1 MLPIYEIHDAILDV
15 LRQNNRLVITAPTG
29 SGKTT
34 QLPQM
39 LLKSGLFTGQ
49 IIVLQPRRMAA
60 RLVAQRVAHE
70 LASPLGQIVG
80 YQTRH
85 DSRTSAA
92 TRVRFMTEGIFLR
105 LAQSDPTLRG
115 VSAVVLDEFHERSLA
130 ADTALALTKSA
141 QERSRPDLR
150 LVVMSAT
157 LETEKVREF
166 LACKSL
172 EAGGRLFPIEFRYLD
187 KAGNTPAWDMAA
199 DALESLLNDPAPP
212 NSQADPTKGDV
223 LIFMPGA
230 YEIRRTIEACR
241 RVRSPDR
248 LTICPLY
255 SELPAAQQDEALA
268 PAPEGTRKIIVSTN
282 VAQTSITIEGVRHV
296 IDSGLAR
303 INRFDPRRGINVLL
317 IEPISQASAQQRA
330 GRAGR
335 LAPGTCTR
343 LWPQAHHRTRP
354 QHDSPEV
361 QRLDLAEVV
370 LQLKAMN
377 FVDVAAFAWLE
388 PPAPLRLQQAIDTLL
403 MLGAIDAKGALMPLG
418 RTMAEFPMHPRL
430 SRLLLE
436 AARRKC
442 LPRAALWAGL
452 ISQRDIL
459 ARNGPPAGKPG
470 ARPGPNTGA
479 PTSRSKLIDDM
490 PEGPRSDFILLER
503 AFDAARRVDFD
514 PNRCLAMGVVGPACR
529 ELEKTVDLYLS
540 AAEDA
545 GITPRRR
552 VENAMSLPLTGGDLE
567 PIVECLLLAFPD
579 HLAVRKNP
587 ANLAVAVIGNRKGTL
602 DSESVAMRPGVVIA
616 LEVRELG
623 AGGAGGVK
631 TVLSMATEVE
641 PAWLERAF
649 PDRLKKVFA
658 TAWDEERLTAIR
670 VERVTFDDLVVDES
684 HRGDAD
690 PDEAAAL
697 LADKLIHGELKLEQW
712 DESVEQWITRTRCL
726 GQWFP
731 ERKLITYDE
740 DERRL
745 VLEELCAGAVRYSQI
760 KDRPVLPVVKGVMSY
775 DDQQFVEKMAPDRLQ
790 LPRGWK
796 MKIEYT
802 LTAPPRGRAKIQDFY
817 GLEKTPVIAQGRT
830 KLILELLGPNYRPL
844 QATDDLASFWANLYP
859 KLKQELARKYPRHE
873 WR

>member
-1 MLPIYEIHDAILDV
+1 MLPIYEIHDAILAAI
-15 LRQNNRLVITAPTG
+15 RSENRLVISAPTG

-34 QLPQM
+34 QIPQI
-39 LLKSGLFTGQ
+39 LLKSGLFDGQ

-60 RLVAQRVAHE
+60 RLVARRVAQE

-85 DSRTSAA
+85 DSLTSAA
-92 TRVRFMTEGIFLR
+92 TRIRFMTEGVFLR
-105 LAQSDPTLRG
+105 LAQRDPSLKG
-115 VSAVVLDEFHERSLA
+115 IAAVVLDEFHERSLA
-130 ADTALALTKSA
+130 ADTALALTKTA
-141 QERSRPDLR
+141 QERTRADLK
-150 LVVMSAT
+150 LIVMSAT
-157 LETEKVREF
+157 LETEKVCGF
-166 LACKSL
+166 LRCKSL
-172 EAGGRLFPIEFRYLD
+172 ESGGRLFPIEFHYLD
-187 KAGNTPAWDMAA
+187 KPTQAPVWDMAA
-199 DALESLLNDPAPP
+199 DALESLLTSVPAAD
-212 NSQADPTKGDV
+212 SQADPSRGDV

-230 YEIRRTIEACR
+230 YEIRRTIEACK
-241 RVRSPDR
+241 RVRTRDR
-248 LTICPLY
+248 LVICPLY
-255 SELPAAQQDEALA
+255 SELPAALQDEALA
-268 PAPEGTRKIIVSTN
+268 PAPEGTRKVIVSTN

-335 LAPGTCTR
+335 VAPGTCTR

-354 QHDSPEV
+354 PHDSPEV

-370 LQLKAMN
+370 LQLKSMG
-377 FVDVAAFAWLE
+377 FSDVATFAWLE
-388 PPAPLRLQQAIDTLL
+388 PPAPLRLQQAIDTLT
-403 MLGAIDAKGALMPLG
+403 MLGAIDAQGTLTALG
-418 RTMAEFPMHPRL
+418 RTMSEFPMHPRL
-430 SRLLLE
+430 SRLLIE
-436 AARRKC
+436 ASRRGC

-459 ARNGPPAGKPG
+459 ARSSAKTPGKPG
-470 ARPGPNTGA
+470 SGNA
-479 PTSRSKLIDDM
+479 PAARSKLTDDL
-490 PEGPRSDFILLER
+490 PSGPQSDFIVLER
-503 AFDAARRVDFD
+503 AFDAARRVEFD
-514 PNRCLAMGVVGPACR
+514 PNRCFSLGISAPACR
-529 ELEKTVDLYLS
+529 ELEKTVELYMD

-545 GITPRRR
+545 GLTRARR
-552 VENAMSLPLTGGDLE
+552 VENPQYTGGDLE

-602 DSESVAMRPGVVIA
+602 DSESIAMRPGVIIA

-623 AGGAGGVK
+623 SGAAGNVK

-641 PAWLERAF
+641 PAWLDRAF
-649 PDRLKKVFA
+649 PGRLKKSFA
-658 TAWDEERLTAIR
+658 TAWDDERLTAIR
-670 VERVTFDDLVVDES
+670 VERVTFDDLVIDES

-690 PDEAAAL
+690 PDEAAAM
-697 LADKLIHGELKLEQW
+697 LASKIAQGELKLEQW
-712 DESVEQWITRTRCL
+712 DESVDQWITRTRCV

-731 ERKLITYDE
+731 ERKLITYDD
-740 DERRL
+740 DERTL
-745 VLEELCAGAVRYSQI
+745 VLQELCSGAVRYSQI
-760 KDRPVLPVVKGVMSY
+760 KDRPVLPIVKGVMSY

-817 GLEKTPVIAQGRT
+817 GLDKTPVIAQGRT
-830 KLILELLGPNYRPL
+830 KLILELLGPNFRPL

-859 KLKQELARKYPRHE
+859 KLRQELARKYPRHE